1 MCDPVTITVLT
12 VAATVAAGAVTAYG
26 QVYQGQAANAAAKH
40 EAAVADRNVKLTEA
54 ARADAAKR
62 GEREQLNHWRRVS
75 QLMGDQRAQ
84 FAANNLDVNFG
95 TPAEVVE
102 NTMLIGVEDSLLL
115 ATNTKKE
122 MEGLDVE
129 AANYKESAVAARAR
143 GKAALAAGKIGAVG
157 TLLGTAAQVGK
168 MFTPAPGGGGSPGG
182 SAGSTYSGGSTSG
195 YSVAPYGNPSVPSQ
209 GYSVYGGGF
218 PR

>member
-1 MCDPVTITVLT
+1 MCDPVTLTVVAISATVL
-12 VAATVAAGAVTAYG
+12 AGGVTAYG
-26 QVYQGQAANAAAKH
+26 QIYQGQAANAAAKH

-102 NTMLIGVEDSLLL
+102 NTMLLGMEDSMLL

-129 AANYKESAVAARAR
+129 AANYKESSVAARAR
-143 GKAALAAGKIGAVG
+143 GKAALKAGKLAAVG
-157 TLLGTAAQVGK
+157 TILGTAAQVASMGAK
-168 MFTPAPGGGGSPGG
+168 MPGGSGGGGGGSSYTPNYGSGYG
-182 SAGSTYSGGSTSG
+182 SAPYSNPVSASAG
-195 YSVAPYGNPSVPSQ
+195 YSPYSMTL
-209 GYSVYGGGF
+209 
-218 PR
+218 R

>member
-1 MCDPVTITVLT
+1 MCDPVTITFVALT
-12 VAATVAAGAVTAYG
+12 VAAGVTTAYG
-26 QVYQGQAANAAAKH
+26 QIYQGQAANAAAKH
-40 EAAVADRNVKLTEA
+40 EALVADRNAKLTEA
-54 ARADAAKR
+54 AKVDAAKR

-84 FAANNLDVNFG
+84 VAANNLDVNFG

-122 MEGLDVE
+122 VEGLDIE
-129 AANYKESAVAARAR
+129 QANYRETSVAARAR

-157 TLLGTAAQVGK
+157 TLLGTAAQVAGK
-168 MFTPAPGGGGSPGG
+168 FTPSPGAGGGGGDAARFTGRPTASGFSSNP
-182 SAGSTYSGGSTSG
+182 YSNPV
-195 YSVAPYGNPSVPSQ
+195 VASQ
-209 GYSVYGGGF
+209 GYSSYSMG
-218 PR
+218 RLN